1 MRKIHLS
8 YIQILALF
16 LALSSVAASTP
27 KMFMP
32 EEKFDFGFVPQSS
45 KISHVFWIKSVGSD
59 SLKILNINPG

>member
-1 MRKIHLS
+1 MRKT
-8 YIQILALF
+8 F
-16 LALSSVAASTP
+16 LTYVLMLVLLIVLSSAAVSAP

-32 EEKFDFGFVPQSS
+32 EENFDFGFVPQNS